1 MKKRKNIELNVDSIG
16 DKKPLSKEEELRISE
31 FIRLNRQ
38 KRISRRKPRRK
49 ATI

>member
-31 FIRLNRQ
+31 FIRLNRK